1 VKASNKLHVGD
12 FGEAWFAL
20 KDNIT
25 RFHGFGTITF
35 LDKNYI
41 LFKDNDDFQY
51 HIKVGDFNFKKKDF
65 IPK

>member
-1 VKASNKLHVGD
+1 MKASKKLHVGD

-41 LFKDNDDFQY
+41 LFKDNDYFHY
-51 HIKVGDFNFKKKDF
+51 HIRWSEFTFKKKNS
-65 IPK
+65 K